1 MSYASDSAVA
11 LPQRDRPAIETA
23 IAGACKR
30 IAPLWPL
37 KHFVAVNP
45 FLGFDGRA
53 FHATCA
59 ILHRVARVDILMKR
73 DYYRQALSAD
83 VIEDCDLAAALAA
96 VPGDWSAPA
105 TIAELKTALSRDV
118 IGKPKHA
125 AHVATVSEVLDS
137 LAGGDRN
144 ASRTAFMTDEIS
156 KWCAA
161 YFDEGQSVWRLPS
174 RDLRPYAAWRAAMR
188 HDLNPEVMG
197 VVDFRKLVAEMP
209 DEPVDAIAAVVE
221 RLSVPAR
228 AVEEY
233 LYQALLD
240 IGGWAAYARYLVWDN
255 ELYGRADDTLVQLL
269 AIRIV
274 WGYALF
280 AQRTDA
286 EFEDAWRR
294 AMSEAAAPP
303 HDEQLGDDRDL
314 CVDLIAHE
322 AYERAYQRRLLGQLA
337 RNASEP
343 PRRTTE
349 ARKLLQAA
357 FCIDV
362 RSEIYRRQLE
372 TVAPDA
378 ETIGFAGF
386 FGYPIEYV
394 PIGNLR
400 GGAQC
405 PVLLTPAFTVCETV
419 LGVAEAEDERFLHL
433 RRLRRRAAKAW
444 KSFKISAVSSFMYV
458 ETAGLLFAGKILG
471 DSLGVTRTVH
481 DPNTDGLDAAVIDRL
496 GPRIEARMSGGRQT
510 GFTPEQRVSMAEA
523 VLRAMSLTAGF
534 ARLVLLVGH
543 GSTTVNNPHASSLD
557 CGACGGHTGEANA
570 RVAAMICNDPDVR
583 VALRRRGIDIPDDT
597 WFVGCL
603 HDTTTDEISLYDQ
616 DQAPQSHAR
625 QIAETRE
632 TLRDASALTRCE
644 RASLLGIA
652 RDARTDRRV
661 VARSRDWAEVRPE
674 WALARNAA
682 FIAAPRARTRGID
695 LDGRAF
701 LHDYDWRAD
710 EDFAVLTLIMTAPM
724 VVASWINLQYYAS
737 TVNNRVFG
745 AGNKVLHNVTGT
757 VGVLEGN
764 AGDLKVGLPWQSV
777 HDGSR
782 FVHEP
787 MRLSVFIEAP
797 LEAINGVIAKSE
809 TVRNLVEN
817 RWLHLFATEDG
828 GRVWQRYRRDA
839 AWIPD
844 EAVATSA
851 LGGVAG
857 SHHS

>member
-322 AYERAYQRRLLGQLA
+322 AY
-337 RNASEP
+337 
-343 PRRTTE
+343 
-349 ARKLLQAA
+349 
-357 FCIDV
+357 
-362 RSEIYRRQLE
+362 
-372 TVAPDA
+372 
-378 ETIGFAGF
+378 
-386 FGYPIEYV
+386 
-394 PIGNLR
+394 
-400 GGAQC
+400 
-405 PVLLTPAFTVCETV
+405 
-419 LGVAEAEDERFLHL
+419 
-433 RRLRRRAAKAW
+433 
-444 KSFKISAVSSFMYV
+444 
-458 ETAGLLFAGKILG
+458 
-471 DSLGVTRTVH
+471 
-481 DPNTDGLDAAVIDRL
+481 
-496 GPRIEARMSGGRQT
+496 
-510 GFTPEQRVSMAEA
+510 
-523 VLRAMSLTAGF
+523 
-534 ARLVLLVGH
+534 
-543 GSTTVNNPHASSLD
+543 
-557 CGACGGHTGEANA
+557 
-570 RVAAMICNDPDVR
+570 
-583 VALRRRGIDIPDDT
+583 
-597 WFVGCL
+597 
-603 HDTTTDEISLYDQ
+603 
-616 DQAPQSHAR
+616 
-625 QIAETRE
+625 
-632 TLRDASALTRCE
+632 
-644 RASLLGIA
+644 
-652 RDARTDRRV
+652 
-661 VARSRDWAEVRPE
+661 
-674 WALARNAA
+674 
-682 FIAAPRARTRGID
+682 
-695 LDGRAF
+695 
-701 LHDYDWRAD
+701 
-710 EDFAVLTLIMTAPM
+710 
-724 VVASWINLQYYAS
+724 
-737 TVNNRVFG
+737 
-745 AGNKVLHNVTGT
+745 
-757 VGVLEGN
+757 
-764 AGDLKVGLPWQSV
+764 
-777 HDGSR
+777 
-782 FVHEP
+782 
-787 MRLSVFIEAP
+787 
-797 LEAINGVIAKSE
+797 
-809 TVRNLVEN
+809 
-817 RWLHLFATEDG
+817 
-828 GRVWQRYRRDA
+828 
-839 AWIPD
+839 
-844 EAVATSA
+844 
-851 LGGVAG
+851 
-857 SHHS
+857 